1 MEKTDSHK
9 RFLTLTSIGAGVT
22 IVHHTV
28 AIMLLSPQVWHDI
41 IIPIVEHLTR

>member
-1 MEKTDSHK
+1 MKKTNNNKHL
-9 RFLTLTSIGAGVT
+9 LTLTSIGVGVT

-41 IIPIVEHLTR
+41 VIPIVEHLTR